1 MIIYILLSGIAIGIG
16 VGFCIKLMCCNND
29 RIFMEQELQE
39 QQEADIRMLHT
50 EAGDEDKD
58 YINYLENML
67 DNSTEVNTKSFILH
81 HVDVSF
87 NNLSPEFVFV
97 PPNSPSNVNMIETI
111 LCDISYASVEEV

>member
-16 VGFCIKLMCCNND
+16 VGFCIKLMCYNND
-29 RIFMEQELQE
+29 RIYME

-67 DNSTEVNTKSFILH
+67 DNSTEVTTKSFILH

-97 PPNSPSNVNMIETI
+97 PPNSPSNVNMIESI
-111 LCDISYASVEEV
+111 LCDISYATVEEV

>member
-16 VGFCIKLMCCNND
+16 VGFCVKLMCCNND
-29 RIFMEQELQE
+29 RIFMEQE
-39 QQEADIRMLHT
+39 QQEADIKMLHT

-67 DNSTEVNTKSFILH
+67 DNSTEVTTKSFILH

-97 PPNSPSNVNMIETI
+97 PPNSPSNANMIESI